1 MVSRGVSIAQFEIDQ
16 VHERMAGAEAA
27 GPAWRVQFSLDV
39 NELGPVHARLVLG
52 GQQIAVGL
60 WAEAPSG
67 IATVSSLVPLLRR
80 RLEEAGLTVAEIH
93 FAAGRPLSAHPR
105 APVVSSIATP
115 EGKETRDDG
124 AAGTPNTHDK
134 VPVASALR
142 YDGSGAPRLIAKGRG
157 PVAEA
162 IIAKARESGVTI
174 EEDPILA
181 EALASVEL
189 DAEIPL
195 ALYTAVAEVISTI
208 LSARRRAG

>member
-1 MVSRGVSIAQFEIDQ
+1 MTEPQDAP
-16 VHERMAGAEAA
+16 H
-27 GPAWRVQFSLDV
+27 VQ
-39 NELGPVHARLVLG
+39 
-52 GQQIAVGL
+52 
-60 WAEAPSG
+60 
-67 IATVSSLVPLLRR
+67 
-80 RLEEAGLTVAEIH
+80 
-93 FAAGRPLSAHPR
+93 
-105 APVVSSIATP
+105 
-115 EGKETRDDG
+115 
-124 AAGTPNTHDK
+124 DK
-134 VPVASALR
+134 TPVASALR